1 MKRTGPKLIALA
13 ITALLAL
20 TSTAAPAAAQQGGD
34 ATLEVKVQDRWGP
47 VPGATVQVTD
57 PDREFGR
64 RQISDAAG
72 SAVFSGLLA
81 GTYRVEVA
89 LEGFVPYREEGITLA
104 AAGRETVEATLA
116 LTQFSST
123 VTVTTANR
131 REQLLLDVAEPTT
144 LIDEIQILDTGGQTA
159 KDVLS
164 EQAGAG
170 VVVEAGGGRGHVSI
184 NGVSN
189 AGVLVLIDGR
199 RYLGR
204 NGIGDFN
211 LEDLDITGAER
222 IEVVK
227 GAGSALYGTD
237 ALGGVINIITKKA
250 KQGMQNRFE
259 ATAGSHSDLR
269 VSDSYSRR
277 ESKYGFELIGSAR
290 TFDGYDLDPDDPQ
303 TQGEPSSERFDLQ
316 VNGDYQFSDA
326 VVGSL
331 FTNYSQRDVDNNFFS
346 GATQLAEDVYDQQL
360 DATRYTVSP
369 ELDVTLSPSTFL
381 NVVLTHGKYDREE
394 TDVYPNR
401 VEVVPPWQEWNTEG
415 KATLRQSW
423 NALDQEQLF
432 QVGVEFRHQKMD
444 RANLRRPGID
454 STEVDRDLEVVWFQ
468 QELNLG
474 PRFTL
479 TGGLR
484 YDDDSEYGSETSPK
498 LSAVFAASDKARLR
512 ASYGHGFRA
521 PRFGELFIDLGFFF
535 VGNPDLQPETSD
547 SLTAGFTYVGDRV
560 KASIDYFDTELDN
573 AITFDFSGFPFG
585 PITYRN
591 IPGIST
597 RQGFNTELAVD
608 LPGGF
613 TPSIAFTKLDAEDD
627 EGESLAGFAE
637 ETAFFKL
644 LWQDPGRGLRANLRA
659 EYRSEETAS
668 SDGTFAPSYTL
679 WNVQASKTLQSGGR
693 RYRLWARVDNL
704 TDETDLFR
712 RDAVG
717 NPIPGELQVWED
729 GRNFHV
735 GVAIDLERER

>member
-1 MKRTGPKLIALA
+1 MNRETLKIIPIAGTILLMLCSAAGPL
-13 ITALLAL
+13 TA
-20 TSTAAPAAAQQGGD
+20 QEGD
-34 ATLEVKVQDRWGP
+34 ATLEVKVRDRWGP
-47 VPGATVQVTD
+47 VPGATVQVTNQG
-57 PDREFGR
+57 RESGWR
-64 RQISDAAG
+64 KVSDSAG
-72 SAVFSGLLA
+72 SAVFAGLPA
-81 GTYRVEVA
+81 DTYRVEVA
-89 LEGFVPYREEGITLA
+89 LDGFVPYLEEGIDLA
-104 AAGRETVEATLA
+104 AGGRQTVEARLS

-123 VTVTTANR
+123 LTVTTANR

-144 LIDEIQILDTGGQTA
+144 LIDEIQILDTGGQSA

-184 NGVSN
+184 NGVGN
-189 AGVLVLIDGR
+189 AGVLVLINGR

-204 NGIGDFN
+204 NGVGDFN
-211 LEDLDITGAER
+211 LEDLDLTGVER

-237 ALGGVINIITKKA
+237 ALGGVINIITKKS
-250 KQGMQNRFE
+250 KPGTQNSFE
-259 ATAGSHSDLR
+259 LVGGSHSDFR
-269 VSDSYSRR
+269 VSDTFSRR
-277 ESKYGFELIGSAR
+277 ESGYGFELIGSLR
-290 TFDGYDLDPDDPQ
+290 TFDGYDLDPEDPQ
-303 TQGEPSSERFDLQ
+303 TQGEPSSEWLDLQ
-316 VNGDYQFSDA
+316 VNGDRQFSDS

-331 FTNYSQRDVDNNFFS
+331 FTSYARREVDNNFFS

-360 DATRYTVSP
+360 DTVRYMVSP

-381 NVVLTHGKYDREE
+381 NVVLTHGKYERDENR
-394 TDVYPNR
+394 VYPDR
-401 VEVVPPWQEWNTEG
+401 TEMLSPWQEWNTEG
-415 KATLRQSW
+415 KAALRQSW
-423 NALDQEQLF
+423 NALEQDQLL
-432 QVGVEFRHQKMD
+432 QVGGEFRNQKMD
-444 RANLRRPGID
+444 RANLRRPGTD
-454 STEVDRDLEVVWFQ
+454 STEVDRDLTVAWFQ

-479 TGGLR
+479 TGGVR
-484 YDDDSEYGSETSPK
+484 YDDDSEYGSETSPRF
-498 LSAVFAASDKARLR
+498 SAVFAASEKTRLR

-547 SLTAGFTYVGDRV
+547 SLTAGFTYVSDRV

-573 AITFDFSGFPFG
+573 AIAFDFSGFPFA

-613 TPSIAFTKLDAEDD
+613 TPSIAYSKLDAEDSD
-627 EGESLAGFAE
+627 GESLAGFAE
-637 ETAFFKL
+637 DSAFFKL

-659 EYRSEETAS
+659 EYRSEENAS

-679 WNVQASKTLQSGGR
+679 WNLQASKSLQAGGR
-693 RYRLWARVDNL
+693 RYRLWARADNL
-704 TDETDLFR
+704 TDETGLFR
-712 RDAVG
+712 RDDAG

-729 GRNFHV
+729 GRNFRV
-735 GVAIDLERER
+735 GVAIDLERE

>member
-1 MKRTGPKLIALA
+1 MNRKQPKIIVLA
-13 ITALLAL
+13 VTILLAL
-20 TSTAAPAAAQQGGD
+20 GSTTGPAAAQQDGD
-34 ATLEVKVQDRWGP
+34 ATLEVKVRDRWGP

-57 PDREFGR
+57 PDRELGR
-64 RQISDAAG
+64 RQTSDANG
-72 SAVFSGLLA
+72 SAVFSGLPA
-81 GTYRVEVA
+81 DTYRVEVG
-89 LEGFVPYREEGITLA
+89 LEGFVPFLEEGIVLA
-104 AAGRETVEATLA
+104 AGDRQTVEATLA
-116 LTQFSST
+116 LTQFSSA

-144 LIDEIQILDTGGQTA
+144 LIDEIQILDTGGQSA

-204 NGIGDFN
+204 NGVGDFN

-237 ALGGVINIITKKA
+237 ALGGVINIITKKS

-259 ATAGSHSDLR
+259 TTGGSHGDLR
-269 VSDSYSRR
+269 VSDSFSRR
-277 ESKYGFELIGSAR
+277 ESKYGFELIGSVR

-303 TQGEPSSERFDLQ
+303 TQGEPSSEWLDLQ
-316 VNGDYQFSDA
+316 LNGDRQLSDS

-331 FTNYSQRDVDNNFFS
+331 FTNYARREVDNNFFS

-360 DATRYTVSP
+360 KTVRYTVSP
-369 ELDVTLSPSTFL
+369 EIDVTLSPSTFL
-381 NVVLTHGKYDREE
+381 NVILTHGKYERDES
-394 TDVYPNR
+394 DVYPDR
-401 VEVVPPWQEWNTEG
+401 VQVVAPWQEWNTEG

-423 NALDQEQLF
+423 SALDQEQLF
-432 QVGVEFRHQKMD
+432 QMGVEFRNQKMD
-444 RANLRRPGID
+444 RANLRRPGTD
-454 STEVDRDLEVVWFQ
+454 STEVERDLNVAWFQ

-498 LSAVFAASDKARLR
+498 MSAVFAATEKSRLR

-521 PRFGELFIDLGFFF
+521 PRFGELFINLGFFF

-560 KASIDYFDTELDN
+560 RASIDYFDTELDN
-573 AITFDFSGFPFG
+573 AIVFDFSGFPFA

-597 RQGFNTELAVD
+597 RQGYNMELAVD
-608 LPGGF
+608 LPKGF
-613 TPSIAFTKLDAEDD
+613 TPSIAYTKLDAEDD
-627 EGESLAGFAE
+627 DGESLAGYAE
-637 ETAFFKL
+637 DTAFFKL

-679 WNVQASKTLQSGGR
+679 WNVQASKTLQAGDR

-712 RDAVG
+712 RDGAG

-735 GVAIDLERER
+735 GVAIDLERGR

>member
-1 MKRTGPKLIALA
+1 MKRTESKLIALA
-13 ITALLAL
+13 IVSLLAL
-20 TSTAAPAAAQQGGD
+20 GATAGPAAAQQGD
-34 ATLEVKVQDRWGP
+34 ATLEVTVRDRWGP

-57 PDREFGR
+57 PGRELGR
-64 RQISDAAG
+64 REISDDAG
-72 SAVFSGLLA
+72 SAVFSGLPA
-81 GTYRVEVA
+81 DTYRVEVA
-89 LEGFVPYREEGITLA
+89 LEGFVPYLEEGVALA
-104 AAGRETVEATLA
+104 AGGRQTVEATLA

-144 LIDEIQILDTGGQTA
+144 LIDEIQILDTGGQSA

-189 AGVLVLIDGR
+189 AGVLVLVDGR

-211 LEDLDITGAER
+211 LEDLDLTGAER

-250 KQGMQNRFE
+250 KQGTQNRFE
-259 ATAGSHSDLR
+259 VAGGSHGDLR
-269 VSDSYSRR
+269 VSDSFSRR
-277 ESKYGFELIGSAR
+277 ASGHGFELIGSVRA
-290 TFDGYDLDPDDPQ
+290 FDGYDLDADDPQ
-303 TQGEPSSERFDLQ
+303 TQGEPSSEWLDLQ
-316 VNGDYQFSDA
+316 ANGDRQFSDS

-331 FTNYSQRDVDNNFFS
+331 FTNYSRREVDNNFFS

-360 DATRYTVSP
+360 ETVRYTVSP

-381 NVVLTHGKYDREE
+381 NVVLTHGKYDRDE
-394 TDVYPNR
+394 TRVYPDR
-401 VEVVPPWQEWNTEG
+401 TEMLPPWQEWNTEG

-423 NALDQEQLF
+423 KALDQDQLF
-432 QVGVEFRHQKMD
+432 QAGVEFRNQKMD
-444 RANLRRPGID
+444 RASLRRPGTD
-454 STEVDRDLEVVWFQ
+454 STEVDRDLTVAWFQ

-479 TGGLR
+479 TGGVR
-484 YDDDSEYGSETSPK
+484 YDDDSEYGSETSPRF
-498 LSAVFAASDKARLR
+498 SAVFAASEKTRLR

-547 SLTAGFTYVGDRV
+547 SLTAGFTYVSDRI

-573 AITFDFSGFPFG
+573 AITFDFSGFPFS

-597 RQGFNTELAVD
+597 RQGFNMELAVD

-679 WNVQASKTLQSGGR
+679 WNVQASKALQAGGR
-693 RYRLWARVDNL
+693 KYRLWARVDNL

-712 RDAVG
+712 RDATG
-717 NPIPGELQVWED
+717 TPIPGELQVWED
-729 GRNFHV
+729 GRNFRV
-735 GVAIDLERER
+735 GVSIDLDRER